1 MCLLVISKSHP
12 WLNYWHPP
20 GSYRLCFSTEGGD
33 THTHTNS
40 LPVPFN
46 QHVWYCHRILYD
58 PYFAL
63 YHVVRQ
69 KRYFTVGA
77 FFMQTRG
84 RIPGNRFQ
92 LNLVEVF
99 FFLKR
104 KKTERR
110 SISATGTW
118 HLPVDQTDDFVSGSC
133 VHSPCNFICVLCV
146 TVRQGVESHAASWRL
161 TDTQCAKHTVSWKL
175 LSSWV

>member
-1 MCLLVISKSHP
+1 VPVAFWSVIISWKLWDIKRSKLHFDNLSYIWKCYFSSQLCLLVISKSHP

-99 FFLKR
+99 FLKR
-104 KKTERR
+104 KKNRT
-110 SISATGTW
+110 SFDISYRHVTPSSSPNW
-118 HLPVDQTDDFVSGSC
+118 WLCIWVVCSFPV
-133 VHSPCNFICVLCV
+133 
-146 TVRQGVESHAASWRL
+146 
-161 TDTQCAKHTVSWKL
+161 
-175 LSSWV
+175 